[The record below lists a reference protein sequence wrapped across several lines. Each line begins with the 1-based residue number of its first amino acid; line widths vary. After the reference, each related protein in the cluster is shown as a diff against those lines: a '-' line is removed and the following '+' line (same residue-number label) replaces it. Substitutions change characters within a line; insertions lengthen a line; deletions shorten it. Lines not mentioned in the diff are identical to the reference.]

1 MGILDNE
8 FMRLILSG
16 SPYMQSRE
24 RERIATERSQQFTG
38 LLNKY
43 PEQQEGPAMPGQE
56 PAPGQP
62 GGAPMTQIP
71 GRFFLEAA
79 AIPGYEA
86 LAQCAQS
93 QAGAME
99 RQQQGQMW
107 DKNNMSLYQS
117 GSLQAQNDQL
127 EEMKR
132 QWANLSP
139 AQQAQIGLGYG
150 NLGVAQGQ
158 LSLAQQKDAR
168 DQGKNP
174 FMPST
179 YKEYQEVVGAQNTFG
194 AAKNALGD
202 LGTLLELGEGSS
214 LPKWMQ
220 GGKGQ
225 ALNEQ
230 YRIALR
236 PVVSKMIMGN
246 RTDAPGEADLKQIE
260 SVLGDITGPGLT
272 ETKKNRIKMLE
283 AFVDQQ
289 YAPYANLTG
298 PLKYAP
304 GKSPFAQ
311 VYGMPAVQAKDVGQL
326 KPYRVPGMP
335 QQGAK

>member
-1 MGILDNE
+1 MGILDSD
-8 FMRLILSG
+8 FMRLMFG
-16 SPYMQSRE
+16 NNAYMQQRE
-24 RERIATERSQQFTG
+24 TERQQLARQQQFTG
-38 LLNKY
+38 LLNQY
-43 PEQQEGPAMPGQE
+43 PQQQEGPAMPGQE

-62 GGAPMTQIP
+62 GGAPMTQMP

-86 LAQCAQS
+86 LAQGAQS

-99 RQQQGQMW
+99 RQQQGQQF
-107 DKNNMSLYQS
+107 DLRNMSMAQRENLR
-117 GSLQAQNDQL
+117 LQEAQLAEQQ
-127 EEMKR
+127 R

-158 LSLAQQKDAR
+158 LSLAQQRDAR

-174 FMPST
+174 FMPGT
-179 YKEYQEVVGAQNTFG
+179 YKEYQEVMGAQNTFG

-202 LGTLLELGEGSS
+202 LGTLLDLGEGSS

-289 YAPYANLTG
+289 YAPYANMTG
-298 PLKYAP
+298 PLKYTP
-304 GKSPFAQ
+304 GQSPFAQ

-335 QQGAK
+335 QQG